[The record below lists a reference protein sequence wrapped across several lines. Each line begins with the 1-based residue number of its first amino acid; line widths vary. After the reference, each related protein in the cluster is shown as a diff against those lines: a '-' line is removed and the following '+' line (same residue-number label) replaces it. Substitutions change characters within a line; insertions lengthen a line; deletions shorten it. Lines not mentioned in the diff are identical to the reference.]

1 MGKNS
6 IRSLVAKVLPHWI
19 RSRVPLKV
27 ARHLYFNGVFNA
39 RLNGK
44 KLVKLLHAGH
54 QIENE
59 IYWRGFEGCHEKK
72 SMEVFAG
79 LVKIINPKVVWDIG
93 ANSGTYGVLAKA
105 LAPNCEVIFFEPI
118 PKAVDLIQA
127 NLELNEFQAE
137 IFKIALGDFDGEGE
151 IFFEQGQDFATS
163 VTVNKNTVPEGI
175 KSDCMKIQVRRLD
188 SLVREQ
194 HLNSPNL
201 VKLDVE
207 TYEYEVLDG
216 MGSDF
221 PKNAVFLIEI
231 LREDLALK
239 LVEFFPESEY
249 EYWNIDDR
257 KGSIRKVGKLGK
269 SDFYNFLVVPKSLN
283 NSIRK
288 YLVSAQ

>member
-6 IRSLVAKVLPHWI
+6 IRSLVAKVLPYWI

-39 RLNGK
+39 RLYGK
-44 KLVKLLHAGH
+44 KVVKLLHAGH

-105 LAPNCEVIFFEPI
+105 LEPNCEVIFFEPI

-127 NLELNEFQAE
+127 NLELNRFQAK
-137 IFKIALGDFDGEGE
+137 IFEMALGDFDGEGE
-151 IFFEQGQDFATS
+151 IFFEEGHDFATS
-163 VTVNKNTVPEGI
+163 VTVNKNTLPEGI

-188 SLVREQ
+188 SLIREQ
-194 HLNSPNL
+194 NLNSPAL

-207 TYEYEVLDG
+207 TYEYEVLNG

-249 EYWNIDDR
+249 DYWNINDG

-269 SDFYNFLVVPKSLN
+269 SDFYNFLVVPISLN
-283 NSIRK
+283 NSISK
-288 YLVSAQ
+288 YLVSTQ

>member
-6 IRSLVAKVLPHWI
+6 IRSLVSKVLPYWI

-39 RLNGK
+39 RLYGK
-44 KLVKLLHAGH
+44 KVVKLLHAGH

-105 LAPNCEVIFFEPI
+105 LAPNCEVVFFEPI

-127 NLELNEFQAE
+127 NLELNEFKAK
-137 IFKIALGDFDGEGE
+137 IFEIALGDFDGEGD
-151 IFFEQGQDFATS
+151 IFFEQGHDFATS

-188 SLVREQ
+188 SLIREQ
-194 HLNSPNL
+194 NLNSPAL

-207 TYEYEVLDG
+207 TYEYEVLNG

-249 EYWNIDDR
+249 EYWNINDG

-269 SDFYNFLVVPKSLN
+269 SDFYNFLVVPISLN
-283 NSIRK
+283 NSISK
-288 YLVSAQ
+288 YLVSTQ

>member
-1 MGKNS
+1 MNTTS
-6 IRSLVAKVLPHWI
+6 IRSLLAKTLPYWV
-19 RSRVPLKV
+19 RNKVPLKV
-27 ARHLYFNGVFNA
+27 SRHLYFNGVFVA

-44 KLVKLLHAGH
+44 KLVKLRHDGH

-79 LVKIINPKVVWDIG
+79 VVRIINPKVVWDIG

-105 LAPNCEVIFFEPI
+105 LAPNCEVVFFEPI

-127 NLELNEFQAE
+127 NLELNEFQAK
-137 IFKIALGDFDGEGE
+137 IFEIALGDFDGEGD
-151 IFFEQGQDFATS
+151 IFFEQGHDFATS
-163 VTVNKNTVPEGI
+163 VTVNKNTVPEGF
-175 KSDCMKIQVRRLD
+175 KSDCLKIQVRRLD
-188 SLVREQ
+188 SLIREQ
-194 HLNSPNL
+194 NLNSPAL

-207 TYEYEVLDG
+207 TYEYEVLTG
-216 MGSDF
+216 LGSHF
-221 PKNAVFLIEI
+221 PSNAIFLIEI

-239 LVEFFPESEY
+239 LVKFFSENEY
-249 EYWNIDDR
+249 EYWNIDDG
-257 KGSIRKVGKLGK
+257 KGSIRKVPKLGK

-283 NSIRK
+283 NSIHN

>member
-1 MGKNS
+1 MDTNR
-6 IRSLVAKVLPHWI
+6 IRSLVAKILPYWI

-27 ARHLYFNGVFNA
+27 SRHLYFNGVFNA
-39 RLNGK
+39 RLYGEK
-44 KLVKLLHAGH
+44 IVKLLHAGH

-93 ANSGTYGVLAKA
+93 ANSGTYGVLARA
-105 LAPNCEVIFFEPI
+105 LEPNCEVIFFEPI
-118 PKAVDLIQA
+118 PKAAYLIQA
-127 NLELNEFQAE
+127 NLELNEFQAK
-137 IFKIALGDFDGEGE
+137 IFEIALGDFDGEGE
-151 IFFEQGQDFATS
+151 IFFEQGHDFATS

-188 SLVREQ
+188 SLIREQ
-194 HLNSPNL
+194 NLNPPAL

-207 TYEYEVLDG
+207 TYEYEVLAG
-216 MGSDF
+216 MGSNF
-221 PKNAVFLIEI
+221 PKNAIFLIEI

-249 EYWNIDDR
+249 EYWNIDDG

-269 SDFYNFLVVPKSLN
+269 SDFYNFLIVPKSRS
-283 NSIRK
+283 NSVK
-288 YLVSAQ
+288 MLLVNS